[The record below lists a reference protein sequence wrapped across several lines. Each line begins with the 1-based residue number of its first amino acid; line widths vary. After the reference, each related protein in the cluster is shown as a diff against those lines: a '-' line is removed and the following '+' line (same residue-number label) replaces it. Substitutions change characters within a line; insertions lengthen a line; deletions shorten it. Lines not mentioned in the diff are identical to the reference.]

1 MKVAVFTPYLPYPP
15 DTGGKIRSFYLLRAL
30 SERFDVHL
38 FTPYYAPEPP
48 AEDQEA
54 IRQYC
59 TLTLLPLRKRW
70 TLRARLQR
78 MLSPYPRA
86 VEHFHTPEAIHQA
99 TSYITKGQF
108 DVLIADE
115 ICMTPYVEHL
125 HTYPRIVARQKV
137 EHIYY
142 REVAAQHPWG
152 AEKLA
157 LYLDAYKM
165 ARYERA
171 KMPLYD
177 GFLAC
182 SQDDA
187 TAILASG
194 GRSTYCVVPNGAD
207 LSLYVPRESPAQPPI
222 LLYVGSMHYY
232 PNIDAMRYFFDHI
245 YPQVHRAHPEIRVQ
259 IVGHHPP
266 AEIRKLHNPPHV
278 EVTGSVP
285 DVIPY
290 YDRATIFFVPL
301 RLGGGTRLKII
312 EAMAMGLPVV
322 STRVGAEGLAV
333 QDGENILL
341 ADEPSEFAQAIL
353 KLLDQPSLRQSLG
366 EKGREVAKRYDWMT
380 LMRPFTDFVEEIA
393 LTFRRP

>member
-1 MKVAVFTPYLPYPP
+1 
-15 DTGGKIRSFYLLRAL
+15 
-30 SERFDVHL
+30 
-38 FTPYYAPEPP
+38 
-48 AEDQEA
+48 
-54 IRQYC
+54 
-59 TLTLLPLRKRW
+59 
-70 TLRARLQR
+70 

-86 VEHFHTPEAIHQA
+86 VEHFHTSESIHHA
-99 TSYITKGQF
+99 TSYVTQGQF
-108 DVLIADE
+108 DALIADE
-115 ICMTPYVEHL
+115 ICMTPYVEAH
-125 HTYPRIVARQKV
+125 HDIPRITIRHKV
-137 EHIYY
+137 DHIHY
-142 REVAAQHPWG
+142 REVASQYPWKM
-152 AEKLA
+152 EKLA

-187 TAILASG
+187 TAILAEGSP
-194 GRSTYCVVPNGAD
+194 STYQVIPNGAD
-207 LSLYVPRESPAQPPI
+207 LSRYVPRLSSAQPPI

-232 PNIDAMRYFFDHI
+232 PNIDAIRYFFDQI
-245 YPQVHRAHPEIRVQ
+245 YRQVYQARPEIRVQ

-266 AEIRKLHNPPHV
+266 AEIQKLHDPPRI

-322 STRVGAEGLAV
+322 STRVGAEGLEI

-341 ADEPSEFAQAIL
+341 ADDPSTFAQAIL
-353 KLLDQPSLRQSLG
+353 KLLDDPSLRQRLG
-366 EKGREVAKRYDWMT
+366 KKGRALAQRYDWMT
-380 LMRPFTDFVEEIA
+380 LTRPFADFVENVA
-393 LTFRRP
+393 RTFRRS